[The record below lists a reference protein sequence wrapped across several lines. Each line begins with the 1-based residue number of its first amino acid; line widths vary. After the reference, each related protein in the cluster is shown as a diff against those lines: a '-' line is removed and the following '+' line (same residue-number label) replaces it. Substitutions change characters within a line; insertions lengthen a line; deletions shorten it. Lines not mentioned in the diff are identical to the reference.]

1 MTTVQVMKPD
11 VDDGEKGSQL
21 KQENTDRSSDI
32 GESSK
37 VGEDVEDSP
46 TKSGNIKRMLRLRGP
61 NMERDKSEG
70 SPESEEVKHSPSES
84 PPRKKRLKTFVGS
97 MKNEEK
103 NQCFSEEE
111 LEKDDDDPDDFTE
124 ETKSSPKKVSPS
136 KKSPSEEALD
146 SSLSLRNKQESS
158 KSEEK
163 GLSGKTLA
171 ELQKA
176 MKPCS
181 VQIKKLVKTKTEVT
195 VKEALSGREETSEKS
210 SDASNNKGALSPGKV
225 SRTYPGP
232 TKKVSMF
239 SKPDGRR
246 YMILDRA
253 TIKGMMEKGLIQP
266 IEKDGSN
273 QTATYRAV
281 MPKNRPS
288 ILRKVDSPVAPG
300 ESPPV
305 TISDKNSETSGS
317 QDSSPFSSAATSV
330 SGQLLS
336 NVESSPTTV
345 ASAASNLKFQVPTSI
360 VVKNASGGLS
370 QVLTTPV
377 FVKTAVSGA
386 VSVSGKYVT
395 LPSALPN
402 QIQKG
407 ESSKSLTVT
416 SGSSAPVL
424 VQSLNTSEGSVLGTS
439 PNDKPLSSDQNPDD
453 LVPCD
458 TVDLTDSDE
467 DVKKKKFG
475 VPTGVCKVLKS
486 MKMYQ
491 YVDKFDTEDSAT
503 RNLGPPKNSHNVRW
517 VAVPNNP
524 GEPTPDCGPKIQR
537 CTPPILPISVPE
549 IPDSLE
555 NHSLETNNDPS
566 PPPEQRPA
574 TGSDYYDHY
583 KIREL
588 RQKQKDQLLYHRK
601 RYSELLMTY
610 NELAS
615 RYDEI
620 KDVGTIRQILTD
632 AKKYMK
638 KDHVLF
644 FRNEMLLKDR
654 SGTGHRYSPK
664 FMLMLMRYYNKSPV
678 GYRFL
683 RQIFTLP
690 AVRTLLNWQN
700 KSLHMRKKKKLLAA
714 QGLALREN
722 DNENSGGSGKNSNGE
737 TNPVVTP
744 RVPGGI
750 NYYDSDS
757 DDGAEIGKV
766 LQEKICISK
775 ANGEIDKNFD
785 GITSSKNVVFD
796 VPE

>member
-1 MTTVQVMKPD
+1 MKPD
-11 VDDGEKGSQL
+11 VDDEEKESHL
-21 KQENTDRSSDI
+21 KQENT
-32 GESSK
+32 
-37 VGEDVEDSP
+37 
-46 TKSGNIKRMLRLRGP
+46 GP
-61 NMERDKSEG
+61 DMERDKSEG
-70 SPESEEVKHSPSES
+70 SPESEEGKHSPSES
-84 PPRKKRLKTFVGS
+84 PPRKKRLKTFGGS
-97 MKNEEK
+97 MKDEEK
-103 NQCFSEEE
+103 NQYLSEEE
-111 LEKDDDDPDDFTE
+111 LERDGDDPDDYIE
-124 ETKSSPKKVSPS
+124 EIKSSPKK
-136 KKSPSEEALD
+136 SPSEDEETVD
-146 SSLSLRNKQESS
+146 DNSSLHNEQESS

-163 GLSGKTLA
+163 GLSGKSLA

-176 MKPCS
+176 MKPCT
-181 VQIKKLVKTKTEVT
+181 VQIKKLVKTRHEVT
-195 VKEALSGREETSEKS
+195 VKEGQEEILEKS
-210 SDASNNKGALSPGKV
+210 SDDSHNKGGLSPGKV

-232 TKKVSMF
+232 TRKVSMF

-273 QTATYRAV
+273 QTAAYRAV
-281 MPKNRPS
+281 MPKNKPS
-288 ILRKVDSPVAPG
+288 ILCRVDSPGAPG

-305 TISDKNSETSGS
+305 AISDKNSESSGS
-317 QDSSPFSSAATSV
+317 QDSSPFSSAATSA
-330 SGQLLS
+330 SG
-336 NVESSPTTV
+336 T
-345 ASAASNLKFQVPTSI
+345 SAGSNLKFQVPTSI

-377 FVKTAVSGA
+377 FVKTTVSGGG
-386 VSVSGKYVT
+386 SVSGKYVT

-402 QIQKG
+402 QIQKD

-416 SGSSAPVL
+416 SGSSAPVI
-424 VQSLNTSEGSVLGTS
+424 VQSLKNTSEGSVAVTL
-439 PNDKPLSSDQNPDD
+439 PNDKALSSDQNPDD
-453 LVPCD
+453 LDAVPCD
-458 TVDLTDSDE
+458 SVDMTDSDE

-503 RNLGPPKNSHNVRW
+503 RNLVAPKNSHNVRW

-524 GEPTPDCGPKIQR
+524 GDPTPDCGPKIQR

-549 IPDSLE
+549 VPDSLE
-555 NHSLETNNDPS
+555 NCPLETKNGHIS
-566 PPPEQRPA
+566 PAEERPA
-574 TGSDYYDHY
+574 SGIDYYDHY

-588 RQKQKDQLLYHRK
+588 RQKQKDQLMYHRK

-700 KSLHMRKKKKLLAA
+700 KSLHMRKKKKLLSA
-714 QGLALREN
+714 QGLALGEN
-722 DNENSGGSGKNSNGE
+722 DNENSGGSGKNINGE

-750 NYYDSDS
+750 NFYDSDS

-766 LQEKICISK
+766 LQEKVYVSK
-775 ANGEIDKNFD
+775 ANEESDKDFD
-785 GITSSKNVVFD
+785 GMTSSKNIVFD
-796 VPE
+796 VPV